1 MLAVRLVQLVS
12 RLGAIAPVCPSLPPR
27 HRFQSLLS
35 QNGST
40 CCTACVTGDNT
51 NLVVSG
57 TDGTLTIVAD
67 PRLSMRLVSEMFKM
81 GWDTMV

>member
-1 MLAVRLVQLVS
+1 MSVPDLAVLHLWELSGAAGVS
-12 RLGAIAPVCPSLPPR
+12 ALAL
-27 HRFQSLLS
+27 
-35 QNGST
+35 
-40 CCTACVTGDNT
+40 TGDNT

-67 PRLSMRLVSEMFKM
+67 PRLSMRMVSEMFKM

>member
-1 MLAVRLVQLVS
+1 M
-12 RLGAIAPVCPSLPPR
+12 
-27 HRFQSLLS
+27 
-35 QNGST
+35 GSIQT
-40 CCTACVTGDNT
+40 CCTAYVTGDNT